1 MRVDQSGA
9 TLVRVLISRISWRL
23 GQGFPRGRGERKRE
37 KEREREREREKER
50 EGERERERE
59 RR

>member
-37 KEREREREREKER
+37 KEKERER
-50 EGERERERE
+50 GRERERE